1 MTIKGLENKIYEGKL
16 NKKGNA
22 DDKSEGIRSNIG
34 A

>member
-1 MTIKGLENKIYEGKL
+1 MTIKGVENKIYEGKL
-16 NKKGNA
+16 KKGND